1 MMDMEMMDMEMMDM
15 EMMDMEMMD
24 MEMMVCLLQF
34 SPQGPLLSV
43 AAQGHDSEISTSTFH
58 QCRA

>member
-1 MMDMEMMDMEMMDM
+1 MDMEMMDM